1 MGKLGRM
8 GGNMQKLEKIL
19 EEIQKTESEYINED
33 HHPMFKIG
41 AASIAT
47 EIKQIICEHM
57 NDNWIAVE
65 EKLPENNDYILLS
78 FDNYKI
84 PMIGRY
90 EDRREGGA
98 FYLGDCTGN
107 DTCVAQDLYVAAWRP
122 LPEPY
127 RPKSNE
133 IVRDEHEEGGLSTF
147 QLLHDVEK
155 EMSKEER
162 KQVMIENAINLKTM
176 CDYVVSCSYLDIVL
190 IICMLRD
197 YIQLIDKRRADDIQ
211 WSTYYRGK
219 FLNMANRLSRQIEYD
234 YDAAKERCLKKQQ
247 KKENARDIGEDAM
260 TLAVKYGKRKEKES
274 GDEK

>member
-1 MGKLGRM
+1 
-8 GGNMQKLEKIL
+8 MQKLEKIL
-19 EEIQKTESEYINED
+19 EEIQKTENEYINED

-219 FLNMANRLSRQIEYD
+219 FLNMADRLSRQIEYD

-260 TLAVKYGKRKEKES
+260 TLAVKYGKGKKKKEKES